1 LTRQLDS
8 GIIFRQQ
15 TSLKGVGYME
25 EKKALLERIRELKK
39 QRNAVILAHN
49 YQTGEIQDIA
59 DFVGDSFELSR
70 IASQSAADVI
80 VFCGV
85 TFMAETAAIL
95 APDKVVLLP
104 EISAGCPLAD
114 MVTAKA
120 LQEKKARHK
129 GAAVVAYINS
139 PAEVKA
145 QSDICVTSSNALRV
159 VDSLDAEEILF
170 VPDMN
175 LGSFV
180 AGQTKKKI
188 ILWDGYCP
196 THHHVTLQ
204 DLLAARE
211 AHSDAVVM
219 VHPEC
224 RPEVVKAADYVFS
237 TGGMIKFARDTS
249 FKKIIVGTETGLLH
263 RLEKENPEKQFFAL
277 SRRLFCPN
285 MKLTTLEKVHRAL
298 ETMEPRI
305 TVPLPVRELAR
316 KPLER
321 MLAVA

>member
-1 LTRQLDS
+1 
-8 GIIFRQQ
+8 
-15 TSLKGVGYME
+15 MEE
-25 EKKALLERIRELKK
+25 EKKALFNSIQELKK

-49 YQTGEIQDIA
+49 YQTGEIQDVA

-70 IASQSAADVI
+70 IASQSGADVI

-114 MVTAKA
+114 MITAES
-120 LQEKKARHK
+120 LQEKKERHK

-139 PAEVKA
+139 PAVVKA

-159 VDSLDAEEILF
+159 VDSLDADEVLF

-175 LGSFV
+175 LGRFV

-188 ILWDGYCP
+188 ILWNGYCA
-196 THHHVTLQ
+196 THHYVTPR
-204 DLLAARE
+204 DVSAARE
-211 AHSDAVVM
+211 KHPDAVVI

-224 RPEVVKAADYVFS
+224 RPEVVKAADYAFS

-249 FKKIIVGTETGLLH
+249 FKEIIVGTETGLIH

-277 SRRLFCPN
+277 SRGLICPN
-285 MKLTTLEKVHRAL
+285 MKLTTLEKVRRAL
-298 ETMEPRI
+298 ETMEPQI
-305 TVPLPVRELAR
+305 TVPLPVRDLAR